1 MIPCG
6 SGRTACQQGQACGKI
21 KEKPRDSPRKED
33 GCNED
38 TGNGGLTPWRRDGQP
53 RLGSGKPPAGGNR
66 RGRNCKTPGPTM
78 FGRAPEAVLREVE
91 RLRPDFVVSVGQ
103 AAGRTAIT
111 PERIAINCEE
121 ASIPD
126 NAGFQPA
133 GGPVVEGGRTVTFR
147 SCRWKEMAAA
157 IQAAGLPGKVSN
169 TAGTYVCNHLM
180 YHILHACHT
189 RYPRMRSGFIH
200 VPLHPRAA
208 GGPSRMVC
216 APAGG
221 DRAGANRYTYKCWRM
236 ISPSENR

>member
-1 MIPCG
+1 M
-6 SGRTACQQGQACGKI
+6 KI
-21 KEKPRDSPRKED
+21 LV
-33 GCNED
+33 
-38 TGNGGLTPWRRDGQP
+38 TGFDPFGGETVNPAWEAVS
-53 RLGSGKPPAGGNR
+53 RLPAETGGAEIV
-66 RGRNCKTPGPTM
+66 KLQVPTM

-91 RLRPDFVVSVGQ
+91 RLRPVFVVSVGQ

-133 GGPVVEGGRTVTFR
+133 GGPVVEGGADGYFSLLPV
-147 SCRWKEMAAA
+147 KEMAAA

-189 RYPRMRSGFIH
+189 RYPGMRSGFIH
-200 VPLHPRAA
+200 VPCIPEQQAGHPEWFALPLEEIVRGLTAA
-208 GGPSRMVC
+208 LEVL
-216 APAGG
+216 
-221 DRAGANRYTYKCWRM
+221 AND
-236 ISPSENR
+236 

>member
-1 MIPCG
+1 M
-6 SGRTACQQGQACGKI
+6 KI
-21 KEKPRDSPRKED
+21 LV
-33 GCNED
+33 
-38 TGNGGLTPWRRDGQP
+38 TGFEPFGGETVNPAWEAVS
-53 RLGSGKPPAGGNR
+53 RLPAETGGAEIV
-66 RGRNCKTPGPTM
+66 KLQVPTM

-91 RLRPDFVVSVGQ
+91 RVRPDFVVSVGQ

-133 GGPVVEGGRTVTFR
+133 GGPVVEGGPDGYFSLLPVQ
-147 SCRWKEMAAA
+147 EMAAA

-189 RYPRMRSGFIH
+189 RYPGMRSGFIH
-200 VPLHPRAA
+200 VPCIPEQQAGHPEWFALPLEEIVRGLTAA
-208 GGPSRMVC
+208 LEVL
-216 APAGG
+216 
-221 DRAGANRYTYKCWRM
+221 AND
-236 ISPSENR
+236 

>member
-1 MIPCG
+1 M
-6 SGRTACQQGQACGKI
+6 KI
-21 KEKPRDSPRKED
+21 LV
-33 GCNED
+33 
-38 TGNGGLTPWRRDGQP
+38 TGFDPFGGETVNPAWEAVS
-53 RLGSGKPPAGGNR
+53 RLPAETGGAEVV
-66 RGRNCKTPGPTM
+66 KLQIPTM

-91 RLRPDFVVSVGQ
+91 RLRPDFVVSVGP

-133 GGPVVEGGRTVTFR
+133 GGPVVEGGPDGYFSLLPV
-147 SCRWKEMAAA
+147 KEMAAA

-189 RYPRMRSGFIH
+189 RYPGMRSGFIH
-200 VPLHPRAA
+200 VPCIPEQQAGHPEWFALPLEEIVRGLTAA
-208 GGPSRMVC
+208 LEVL
-216 APAGG
+216 
-221 DRAGANRYTYKCWRM
+221 AND
-236 ISPSENR
+236 

>member
-1 MIPCG
+1 M
-6 SGRTACQQGQACGKI
+6 KI
-21 KEKPRDSPRKED
+21 LV
-33 GCNED
+33 
-38 TGNGGLTPWRRDGQP
+38 TGFDPFGGEAVNPAWEAVS
-53 RLGSGKPPAGGNR
+53 RLPAETGGAEIV
-66 RGRNCKTPGPTM
+66 KLQVPTM

-133 GGPVVEGGRTVTFR
+133 GGPVVEGGPDGYFSLLPV
-147 SCRWKEMAAA
+147 KEMAAA
-157 IQAAGLPGKVSN
+157 IQASGLPGKVSN

-189 RYPRMRSGFIH
+189 RYPGMRSGFIH
-200 VPLHPRAA
+200 VPCIPEQQAGHPEWFALPLAEIVRGLTAA
-208 GGPSRMVC
+208 LEVL
-216 APAGG
+216 
-221 DRAGANRYTYKCWRM
+221 AND
-236 ISPSENR
+236 

>member
-1 MIPCG
+1 M
-6 SGRTACQQGQACGKI
+6 KI
-21 KEKPRDSPRKED
+21 LV
-33 GCNED
+33 
-38 TGNGGLTPWRRDGQP
+38 TGFDPFGGETVNPAWEAVS
-53 RLGSGKPPAGGNR
+53 RLPAETGG
-66 RGRNCKTPGPTM
+66 
-78 FGRAPEAVLREVE
+78 APEVVLREVE

-133 GGPVVEGGRTVTFR
+133 GGPVVEGGPDGYFSLLPV
-147 SCRWKEMAAA
+147 KEMAAA

-189 RYPRMRSGFIH
+189 RYPGMRSGFIH
-200 VPLHPRAA
+200 VPCIPEQQAGHPEWFALPLAEIVRGLTAA
-208 GGPSRMVC
+208 LEVL
-216 APAGG
+216 A
-221 DRAGANRYTYKCWRM
+221 DD
-236 ISPSENR
+236 

>member
-1 MIPCG
+1 M
-6 SGRTACQQGQACGKI
+6 KI
-21 KEKPRDSPRKED
+21 LV
-33 GCNED
+33 
-38 TGNGGLTPWRRDGQP
+38 TGFDPFGGETVNPAWEAVS
-53 RLGSGKPPAGGNR
+53 RLPAETGGAEVV
-66 RGRNCKTPGPTM
+66 KLQIPTM

-91 RLRPDFVVSVGQ
+91 RVRPDFVVSVGQ

-133 GGPVVEGGRTVTFR
+133 GGPVVEGGPDGYFSLLPV
-147 SCRWKEMAAA
+147 KEMAAA

-189 RYPRMRSGFIH
+189 RYPGMRSGFIH
-200 VPLHPRAA
+200 VPCIPEQQAGHPEWFALPLEEIVRGLTAA
-208 GGPSRMVC
+208 LEVL
-216 APAGG
+216 
-221 DRAGANRYTYKCWRM
+221 AND
-236 ISPSENR
+236 

>member
-1 MIPCG
+1 M
-6 SGRTACQQGQACGKI
+6 KI
-21 KEKPRDSPRKED
+21 LV
-33 GCNED
+33 
-38 TGNGGLTPWRRDGQP
+38 TGFDPFGGEAVNPAWEAVS
-53 RLGSGKPPAGGNR
+53 RLPAETGGAEIV
-66 RGRNCKTPGPTM
+66 KLQVPTM

-103 AAGRTAIT
+103 AAGRTSIT

-133 GGPVVEGGRTVTFR
+133 GGPVVEGGPDGYFSLLPV
-147 SCRWKEMAAA
+147 KEMAAA

-200 VPLHPRAA
+200 VPCIPEQQAGHPEWFALPLEEIVRGLTAA
-208 GGPSRMVC
+208 LEVL
-216 APAGG
+216 
-221 DRAGANRYTYKCWRM
+221 AND
-236 ISPSENR
+236 

>member
-1 MIPCG
+1 M
-6 SGRTACQQGQACGKI
+6 KLLV
-21 KEKPRDSPRKED
+21 
-33 GCNED
+33 
-38 TGNGGLTPWRRDGQP
+38 TGFDPFGGETVNPAWEAVS
-53 RLGSGKPPAGGNR
+53 RLPAETGGAEIV
-66 RGRNCKTPGPTM
+66 KLQVPTM

-133 GGPVVEGGRTVTFR
+133 GGPVVEGGPVGYF
-147 SCRWKEMAAA
+147 SLLPVKEMAAA
-157 IQAAGLPGKVSN
+157 IQAAGLSGKVSN

-189 RYPRMRSGFIH
+189 RYPGMRSGFIH
-200 VPLHPRAA
+200 VPCIPEQQAGHPEWFALPLEEIVRGLTAA
-208 GGPSRMVC
+208 LEVL
-216 APAGG
+216 
-221 DRAGANRYTYKCWRM
+221 AND
-236 ISPSENR
+236 

>member
-1 MIPCG
+1 M
-6 SGRTACQQGQACGKI
+6 KI
-21 KEKPRDSPRKED
+21 LV
-33 GCNED
+33 
-38 TGNGGLTPWRRDGQP
+38 TGFDPFGGETVNPAWEAVS
-53 RLGSGKPPAGGNR
+53 RLPAETGGAEMVKR
-66 RGRNCKTPGPTM
+66 QVPTM

-133 GGPVVEGGRTVTFR
+133 GGPVVEGGPDGYFSLLPV
-147 SCRWKEMAAA
+147 KEMAAA

-200 VPLHPRAA
+200 VPCIPEQQAGHPEWFALPLEEIVRGLTAA
-208 GGPSRMVC
+208 LEVL
-216 APAGG
+216 
-221 DRAGANRYTYKCWRM
+221 AND
-236 ISPSENR
+236 

>member
-1 MIPCG
+1 
-6 SGRTACQQGQACGKI
+6 
-21 KEKPRDSPRKED
+21 
-33 GCNED
+33 
-38 TGNGGLTPWRRDGQP
+38 
-53 RLGSGKPPAGGNR
+53 
-66 RGRNCKTPGPTM
+66 M

-133 GGPVVEGGRTVTFR
+133 GGPVVEGGPDGYFSLLPV
-147 SCRWKEMAAA
+147 KEMAAA

-180 YHILHACHT
+180 YHIPTPATPAIPGC
-189 RYPRMRSGFIH
+189 G
-200 VPLHPRAA
+200 A
-208 GGPSRMVC
+208 GLSMS
-216 APAGG
+216 PA
-221 DRAGANRYTYKCWRM
+221 
-236 ISPSENR
+236 SPSSRRATPNGLRSRWRRSCGG

>member
-1 MIPCG
+1 M
-6 SGRTACQQGQACGKI
+6 KI
-21 KEKPRDSPRKED
+21 LV
-33 GCNED
+33 
-38 TGNGGLTPWRRDGQP
+38 TGFDPFGGEAVNPAWEAVS
-53 RLGSGKPPAGGNR
+53 RLPAETGGAEIV
-66 RGRNCKTPGPTM
+66 KLQVPTM

-133 GGPVVEGGRTVTFR
+133 GGPVVEGGPDGYFSLLPV
-147 SCRWKEMAAA
+147 KEMAAA

-200 VPLHPRAA
+200 VPCIPEQQAGHPEWFALPLEEIVRGLTAA
-208 GGPSRMVC
+208 LEVL
-216 APAGG
+216 
-221 DRAGANRYTYKCWRM
+221 AND
-236 ISPSENR
+236 

>member
-1 MIPCG
+1 
-6 SGRTACQQGQACGKI
+6 
-21 KEKPRDSPRKED
+21 
-33 GCNED
+33 
-38 TGNGGLTPWRRDGQP
+38 
-53 RLGSGKPPAGGNR
+53 
-66 RGRNCKTPGPTM
+66 M
-78 FGRAPEAVLREVE
+78 FGRAPEVVLREVE

-133 GGPVVEGGRTVTFR
+133 GGPVVEGGPDGYFSLLPV
-147 SCRWKEMAAA
+147 KEMAAA

-189 RYPRMRSGFIH
+189 RYPEMRSGFIH
-200 VPLHPRAA
+200 VPCIPEQQAGHPEWFALPLEEIVRGLTAA
-208 GGPSRMVC
+208 LEVL
-216 APAGG
+216 
-221 DRAGANRYTYKCWRM
+221 AND
-236 ISPSENR
+236 

>member
-1 MIPCG
+1 M
-6 SGRTACQQGQACGKI
+6 KI
-21 KEKPRDSPRKED
+21 LV
-33 GCNED
+33 
-38 TGNGGLTPWRRDGQP
+38 TGFEPFGGETVNPAWEAVS
-53 RLGSGKPPAGGNR
+53 RLPAETGGAEIV
-66 RGRNCKTPGPTM
+66 KLQVPTM

-133 GGPVVEGGRTVTFR
+133 VCPVVEGGPGGYFSLLPV
-147 SCRWKEMAAA
+147 KEMAAA

-189 RYPRMRSGFIH
+189 RYPGMRSGFIH
-200 VPLHPRAA
+200 VPCIPEQQAGHPEWFALPLEEIVRGLTAA
-208 GGPSRMVC
+208 LEVL
-216 APAGG
+216 
-221 DRAGANRYTYKCWRM
+221 AND
-236 ISPSENR
+236 

>member
-1 MIPCG
+1 M
-6 SGRTACQQGQACGKI
+6 KI
-21 KEKPRDSPRKED
+21 LV
-33 GCNED
+33 
-38 TGNGGLTPWRRDGQP
+38 TGFDPFGGETVNPAWEAVS
-53 RLGSGKPPAGGNR
+53 RLPAETGGAEIV
-66 RGRNCKTPGPTM
+66 KLQVPTM

-133 GGPVVEGGRTVTFR
+133 GGRVVEGGPDGYFSLLPV
-147 SCRWKEMAAA
+147 KEMAAA
-157 IQAAGLPGKVSN
+157 IQAAGLSGKVSN

-189 RYPRMRSGFIH
+189 RYPGMRSGFIH
-200 VPLHPRAA
+200 VPCIPEQQAGHPEWFALPLEEIVRGLTAA
-208 GGPSRMVC
+208 LEVL
-216 APAGG
+216 
-221 DRAGANRYTYKCWRM
+221 AND
-236 ISPSENR
+236 

>member
-1 MIPCG
+1 M
-6 SGRTACQQGQACGKI
+6 KI
-21 KEKPRDSPRKED
+21 LV
-33 GCNED
+33 
-38 TGNGGLTPWRRDGQP
+38 TGFDPFGGETVNPAWEAVS
-53 RLGSGKPPAGGNR
+53 RLPAETGGAEIV
-66 RGRNCKTPGPTM
+66 KLQVPTM

-133 GGPVVEGGRTVTFR
+133 GGPVVEGGPDGYFSLLPV
-147 SCRWKEMAAA
+147 KEMTAA
-157 IQAAGLPGKVSN
+157 IQASGLPGKVSN

-189 RYPRMRSGFIH
+189 RYPGMRSGFIH
-200 VPLHPRAA
+200 VPCIPEQQAGHPEWFALPLEEIVRGLTAA
-208 GGPSRMVC
+208 LEVL
-216 APAGG
+216 
-221 DRAGANRYTYKCWRM
+221 AND
-236 ISPSENR
+236 

>member
-1 MIPCG
+1 M
-6 SGRTACQQGQACGKI
+6 KI
-21 KEKPRDSPRKED
+21 LV
-33 GCNED
+33 
-38 TGNGGLTPWRRDGQP
+38 TGFDPFGGETVNPAWEAVS
-53 RLGSGKPPAGGNR
+53 RLPAETGGAEIV
-66 RGRNCKTPGPTM
+66 KLQVPTM

-91 RLRPDFVVSVGQ
+91 RLRPDAVVSVGQ

-133 GGPVVEGGRTVTFR
+133 GGPVVEGGPDGYFSLLPV
-147 SCRWKEMAAA
+147 KEMAAA

-200 VPLHPRAA
+200 VPCIPEQQAGHPEWFALPLEEIVRGLTAA
-208 GGPSRMVC
+208 LEVL
-216 APAGG
+216 
-221 DRAGANRYTYKCWRM
+221 AND
-236 ISPSENR
+236 

>member
-1 MIPCG
+1 M
-6 SGRTACQQGQACGKI
+6 KLLV
-21 KEKPRDSPRKED
+21 
-33 GCNED
+33 
-38 TGNGGLTPWRRDGQP
+38 TGFDPFGGEAVNPAWEAVS
-53 RLGSGKPPAGGNR
+53 RLPAETGGAEIV
-66 RGRNCKTPGPTM
+66 KLQVPTM

-91 RLRPDFVVSVGQ
+91 RVRPDFVVSVGQ

-133 GGPVVEGGRTVTFR
+133 GGPVVEGGPDGYFSLLPV
-147 SCRWKEMAAA
+147 KEMAAA

-189 RYPRMRSGFIH
+189 RYPGMRSGFIH
-200 VPLHPRAA
+200 VPCIPEQQAGHPEWFALPLEEIVRGLTAA
-208 GGPSRMVC
+208 LEVL
-216 APAGG
+216 
-221 DRAGANRYTYKCWRM
+221 AND
-236 ISPSENR
+236 

>member
-1 MIPCG
+1 M
-6 SGRTACQQGQACGKI
+6 KI
-21 KEKPRDSPRKED
+21 LV
-33 GCNED
+33 
-38 TGNGGLTPWRRDGQP
+38 TGFDPFGGETVNPAWEAVS
-53 RLGSGKPPAGGNR
+53 RLPAETGGAEIV
-66 RGRNCKTPGPTM
+66 KLQVPTM

-133 GGPVVEGGRTVTFR
+133 GGPVVEGGPDGYFSLLPV
-147 SCRWKEMAAA
+147 KERAAA
-157 IQAAGLPGKVSN
+157 IQAAGLPWKVSN

-180 YHILHACHT
+180 YPILHACHT

-200 VPLHPRAA
+200 VPCIPEQQAGHPEWFALPLAEIVRGLTAA
-208 GGPSRMVC
+208 LEVL
-216 APAGG
+216 
-221 DRAGANRYTYKCWRM
+221 AND
-236 ISPSENR
+236 

>member
-1 MIPCG
+1 M
-6 SGRTACQQGQACGKI
+6 KI
-21 KEKPRDSPRKED
+21 LV
-33 GCNED
+33 
-38 TGNGGLTPWRRDGQP
+38 TGFDPFGGEAVNPAWEAVS
-53 RLGSGKPPAGGNR
+53 RLPAETGGAEIV
-66 RGRNCKTPGPTM
+66 KLQVPTM

-91 RLRPDFVVSVGQ
+91 RLRPDFVISVGQ

-133 GGPVVEGGRTVTFR
+133 GGPVVEGGPDGYFSLLPV
-147 SCRWKEMAAA
+147 KEMAAA

-189 RYPRMRSGFIH
+189 RYPGMRSGFIH
-200 VPLHPRAA
+200 VPCIPEQQAGHPEWFALPLEEIVRGLTAA
-208 GGPSRMVC
+208 LEVL
-216 APAGG
+216 
-221 DRAGANRYTYKCWRM
+221 AND
-236 ISPSENR
+236 

>member
-1 MIPCG
+1 M
-6 SGRTACQQGQACGKI
+6 KI
-21 KEKPRDSPRKED
+21 LV
-33 GCNED
+33 
-38 TGNGGLTPWRRDGQP
+38 TGFDPFGGETVNPAWEAVS
-53 RLGSGKPPAGGNR
+53 RLPAETGGAEIV
-66 RGRNCKTPGPTM
+66 KLQVPTM

-103 AAGRTAIT
+103 AAGRTSIT

-133 GGPVVEGGRTVTFR
+133 GGPVVEGGPDGYFSLLPV
-147 SCRWKEMAAA
+147 KEMAAA

-189 RYPRMRSGFIH
+189 RYPEMRSGFIH
-200 VPLHPRAA
+200 VPCIPEQQAGHPEWFALPLEEIVRGLTAA
-208 GGPSRMVC
+208 LEVL
-216 APAGG
+216 
-221 DRAGANRYTYKCWRM
+221 AND
-236 ISPSENR
+236 